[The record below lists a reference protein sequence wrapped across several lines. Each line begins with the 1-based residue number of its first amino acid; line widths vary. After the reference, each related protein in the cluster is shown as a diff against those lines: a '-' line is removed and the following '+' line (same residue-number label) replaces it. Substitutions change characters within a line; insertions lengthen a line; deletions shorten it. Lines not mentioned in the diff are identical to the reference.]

1 MADYSSVN
9 NPFITLRKLS
19 GNEEKSFTTNLNTS
33 PPSIDNDKYMSN
45 LKKS

>member
-1 MADYSSVN
+1 MADYNSVN

-33 PPSIDNDKYMSN
+33 PPIYRERQIYE
-45 LKKS
+45 